1 MIYLKESENQ
11 SVGLNLFQSL
21 DFIFHFHLSG
31 SGVELRQPFTLSW
44 MLHLQLETLQIFQ
57 LSAKIINQL
66 QKQGGDQRKA
76 PNSCSVTGQVRLVGR
91 PYLLHGFFF
100 LLEFMAV
107 VPELI
112 HDLPV
117 EVHLIL
123 QSQTGVFQ
131 LVCHPLLLLQGKK
144 QASVIIFVP

>member
-1 MIYLKESENQ
+1 MNNLKESENQ

-66 QKQGGDQRKA
+66 QNKA
-76 PNSCSVTGQVRLVGR
+76 AIRGKHQTVVVGQVRLVGR
-91 PYLLHGFFF
+91 PCLLHGFFF

-144 QASVIIFVP
+144 QASVMIFVP